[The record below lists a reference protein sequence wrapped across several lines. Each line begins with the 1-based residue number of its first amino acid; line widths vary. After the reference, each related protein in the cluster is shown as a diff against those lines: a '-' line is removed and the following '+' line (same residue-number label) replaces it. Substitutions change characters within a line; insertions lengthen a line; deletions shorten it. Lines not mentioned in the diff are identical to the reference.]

1 MNGLIELIVNDF
13 VAAEELVVELSNIQ
27 KIIQILNS
35 NEAKT
40 WVHNNDADTGPAGS
54 LLGSSYVGDWTYL
67 YLVPISFLLASGIA
81 GEICMY

>member
-40 WVHNNDADTGPAGS
+40 WVHNNDANTGLAGS
-54 LLGSSYVGDWTYL
+54 
-67 YLVPISFLLASGIA
+67 
-81 GEICMY
+81 

>member
-1 MNGLIELIVNDF
+1 MNGLIELIVNNF

-40 WVHNNDADTGPAGS
+40 WVHNNVAGIGPAGS
-54 LLGSSYVGDWTYL
+54 
-67 YLVPISFLLASGIA
+67 
-81 GEICMY
+81 